1 MSAHR
6 IKTVLFSSV
15 ILFGTLILSAS
26 SHSATQMDRLPSDVF
41 GGAPDG
47 TGSATSG
54 DCGDCYVA
62 ISDLVFG
69 CWGTNPCSCVTRYR
83 DIFNDPPGGIPDAEC
98 PENGI
103 EYSNGV
109 FYKASDATDSTA
121 TKTPNARLQI
131 EQKVCKTEYDCVTR
145 HQEDDR
151 ACVNLVITDPDCGWL
166 FSLFSNCALCEQGTT
181 GDETL
186 VDNAVCVPCIGSS
199 LRAELSQMQ
208 MIRY

>member
-1 MSAHR
+1 MSTHR

-15 ILFGTLILSAS
+15 ILFGTLILTAS
-26 SHSATQMDRLPSDVF
+26 SHSATQIDRLPVEVF

-47 TGSATSG
+47 AGTATSG

-121 TKTPNARLQI
+121 T
-131 EQKVCKTEYDCVTR
+131 TR
-145 HQEDDR
+145 
-151 ACVNLVITDPDCGWL
+151 NW
-166 FSLFSNCALCEQGTT
+166 S
-181 GDETL
+181 
-186 VDNAVCVPCIGSS
+186 
-199 LRAELSQMQ
+199 
-208 MIRY
+208 